1 MGIVFKQTSWNI
13 VTITVAILIGGINT
27 LYFYPEFLREQ
38 YYGLVVFLLATSN
51 LLQPL
56 MSFGAQ
62 HTIIKFFSSFKNVK
76 EKDEFLS
83 SIIFLPLFFI
93 LPVCFL
99 VVQFHDL
106 IAEFLSVKNPI
117 IKSYV
122 WVIFLVSFATSYF
135 EVFYAWSRV
144 QFKSIFGNI
153 LKEIYP
159 RIAVFILLFLVSID
173 ILTKENFVWWL
184 TGLYYIRLII
194 MIIYSLFLYTPK
206 FSVKIPNN
214 FKEILSYSIYI
225 LLAGSAASFLIDIDK
240 YMIPQKQAISQTA
253 YYAVAVFI
261 ATVVEIPGRAMF
273 QIINPL
279 VARSLNEN
287 NINELNDL
295 YTKSSINLLIIAGL
309 FFLVIN
315 INIVPFYNLMS
326 SSSYGDAIW
335 VVLMI
340 SLSKLILM
348 SFGCGPAILAT
359 SKFYK
364 ITLPF
369 SIFMAV
375 SVYFLND
382 ILIDIYSIN
391 GAALSTLIVVI
402 FFTFF
407 KILYIKFKLDI
418 IPYSIH
424 TIKVLAII
432 LFTFFIFV
440 GIDNDGRLFYF
451 LFSDLEFE
459 FSNVLEIIF
468 NSVLVSSLYLYI
480 VYKSKSSKSVNNF
493 INKLLRGN
501 FRL

>member
-13 VTITVAILIGGINT
+13 VTITIAILIGAVNT
-27 LYFYPEFLREQ
+27 LYFYPEFLKEQ

-62 HTIIKFFSSFKNVK
+62 HTIIKFFSSFKNIK

-279 VARSLNEN
+279 VAKALNEEN
-287 NINELNDL
+287 FVELKNL
-295 YTKSSINLLIIAGL
+295 YKQSSENLLIVCGL
-309 FFLVIN
+309 FFLLIN
-315 INIVPFYNLMS
+315 LNIDSFYMLLNNQEYS
-326 SSSYGDAIW
+326 DASL
-335 VVLMI
+335 VVLII
-340 SLSKLILM
+340 SSAKLIQM

-369 SIFMAV
+369 SIAMAV

-382 ILIDIYSIN
+382 YLIDLYGIN
-391 GAALSTLIVVI
+391 GAAISTFIVLLIFTVLKIIYIRYKVKLQPFNFNSIKIFTSILLIYFFNSYINLELSPLIE
-402 FFTFF
+402 
-407 KILYIKFKLDI
+407 I
-418 IPYSIH
+418 IIRSI
-424 TIKVLAII
+424 II
-432 LFTFFIFV
+432 LIT
-440 GIDNDGRLFYF
+440 Y
-451 LFSDLEFE
+451 
-459 FSNVLEIIF
+459 
-468 NSVLVSSLYLYI
+468 VLVIYFFG
-480 VYKSKSSKSVNNF
+480 VSKKMKDLLNTNF
-493 INKLLRGN
+493 
-501 FRL
+501 

>member
-62 HTIIKFFSSFKNVK
+62 HTIIKFFSSFKNIK

-279 VARSLNEN
+279 VAKALNEEN
-287 NINELNDL
+287 FIELKNL
-295 YTKSSINLLIIAGL
+295 YSQSSENLLIVCGL
-309 FFLVIN
+309 FFLLIN
-315 INIVPFYNLMS
+315 LNIDSFYMLLNNQEYSNASL
-326 SSSYGDAIW
+326 
-335 VVLMI
+335 VVLII
-340 SLSKLILM
+340 SSAKLIQM

-369 SIFMAV
+369 SIAMAV

-382 ILIDIYSIN
+382 YLIDLYGIN
-391 GAALSTLIVVI
+391 GAAISTFIVLLIFTVLKIIYIRYKVKLQPFNFNSIKIFTSILLIYFFNSYINLELSPLIE
-402 FFTFF
+402 
-407 KILYIKFKLDI
+407 I
-418 IPYSIH
+418 IIRSI
-424 TIKVLAII
+424 II
-432 LFTFFIFV
+432 LIT
-440 GIDNDGRLFYF
+440 Y
-451 LFSDLEFE
+451 
-459 FSNVLEIIF
+459 
-468 NSVLVSSLYLYI
+468 VLVIYFF
-480 VYKSKSSKSVNNF
+480 VVSKKMKDLLNTNF
-493 INKLLRGN
+493 
-501 FRL
+501 

>member
-62 HTIIKFFSSFKNVK
+62 HTIIKFFSSFKNIK

-122 WVIFLVSFATSYF
+122 WIIFLVSFATSYF

-194 MIIYSLFLYTPK
+194 IIIYSLFLYTPK

-279 VARSLNEN
+279 VAKALNEEN
-287 NINELNDL
+287 FIELKNL
-295 YTKSSINLLIIAGL
+295 YSQSSENLLIVCGL
-309 FFLVIN
+309 FFLLIN
-315 INIVPFYNLMS
+315 LNIDSFYMLLNNQEYSNASL
-326 SSSYGDAIW
+326 
-335 VVLMI
+335 VVLII
-340 SLSKLILM
+340 SSAKLIQM

-369 SIFMAV
+369 SIAMAV

-382 ILIDIYSIN
+382 YLIDLYGIN
-391 GAALSTLIVVI
+391 GAAISTFIVLLIFTVLKIIYIRYKVKLQPFNFNSIKIFTSILLIYFFNSYINLELSPLIE
-402 FFTFF
+402 
-407 KILYIKFKLDI
+407 I
-418 IPYSIH
+418 IIRSI
-424 TIKVLAII
+424 II
-432 LFTFFIFV
+432 LIT
-440 GIDNDGRLFYF
+440 Y
-451 LFSDLEFE
+451 
-459 FSNVLEIIF
+459 
-468 NSVLVSSLYLYI
+468 VLVIYFFG
-480 VYKSKSSKSVNNF
+480 VSKKMKDLLNTNF
-493 INKLLRGN
+493 
-501 FRL
+501 

>member
-214 FKEILSYSIYI
+214 YKEILSYSIYI

-279 VARSLNEN
+279 VAKALNEEN
-287 NINELNDL
+287 FVELKNL
-295 YTKSSINLLIIAGL
+295 YKQSSENLLIVCGL
-309 FFLVIN
+309 FFLLIN
-315 INIVPFYNLMS
+315 LNIDSFYMLLNNQEYS
-326 SSSYGDAIW
+326 DASL
-335 VVLMI
+335 VVLII
-340 SLSKLILM
+340 SSAKLIQM

-369 SIFMAV
+369 SIAMAV

-382 ILIDIYSIN
+382 YLIDLYGIN
-391 GAALSTLIVVI
+391 GAAISTFIVLLIFTVLKIIYIRYKVKLQPFNFNSIKIFTSILLIYFFNSYINLELSPLIE
-402 FFTFF
+402 
-407 KILYIKFKLDI
+407 I
-418 IPYSIH
+418 IIRSI
-424 TIKVLAII
+424 II
-432 LFTFFIFV
+432 LIT
-440 GIDNDGRLFYF
+440 Y
-451 LFSDLEFE
+451 
-459 FSNVLEIIF
+459 
-468 NSVLVSSLYLYI
+468 VLVIYFFG
-480 VYKSKSSKSVNNF
+480 VSKKMKDLLNANF
-493 INKLLRGN
+493 
-501 FRL
+501 

>member
-13 VTITVAILIGGINT
+13 VTITVAILIGGVNT

-62 HTIIKFFSSFKNVK
+62 HTIIKFFSSFKNSK

-93 LPVCFL
+93 LPICFL

-194 MIIYSLFLYTPK
+194 IIIYSLFLYTPK

-279 VARSLNEN
+279 VAKALNEEN
-287 NINELNDL
+287 FVELKNL
-295 YTKSSINLLIIAGL
+295 YKQSSENLLIVCGL
-309 FFLVIN
+309 FFLLIN
-315 INIVPFYNLMS
+315 LNIDSFYIFLNNQEYS
-326 SSSYGDAIW
+326 DASL
-335 VVLMI
+335 VVLII
-340 SLSKLILM
+340 SSAKLIQM

-369 SIFMAV
+369 SIAMAV

-382 ILIDIYSIN
+382 YLIDLYGIN
-391 GAALSTLIVVI
+391 GAAISTFIVLLIFTVLKIIYIRYKVKLQPFNFNSIKIFTSILLIYFFNSYINLELSPLIE
-402 FFTFF
+402 
-407 KILYIKFKLDI
+407 I
-418 IPYSIH
+418 IIRSI
-424 TIKVLAII
+424 II
-432 LFTFFIFV
+432 LIT
-440 GIDNDGRLFYF
+440 Y
-451 LFSDLEFE
+451 
-459 FSNVLEIIF
+459 
-468 NSVLVSSLYLYI
+468 VLVIYFFG
-480 VYKSKSSKSVNNF
+480 VSKKMKDLLNANF
-493 INKLLRGN
+493 
-501 FRL
+501 

>member
-13 VTITVAILIGGINT
+13 VTITIAILIGGINT

-206 FSVKIPNN
+206 FSVKIPHNI
-214 FKEILSYSIYI
+214 KEILSYSIYI

-279 VARSLNEN
+279 VAKALNEEN
-287 NINELNDL
+287 FIELKNL
-295 YTKSSINLLIIAGL
+295 YSQSSENLLIVCGL
-309 FFLVIN
+309 FFLLIN
-315 INIVPFYNLMS
+315 LNIDSFYMLLNNQEYSNASL
-326 SSSYGDAIW
+326 
-335 VVLMI
+335 VVLII
-340 SLSKLILM
+340 SSAKLIQM

-369 SIFMAV
+369 SIAMAV

-382 ILIDIYSIN
+382 YLIDLYGIN
-391 GAALSTLIVVI
+391 GAAISTFIVLLIFTVLKIIYIRYKVKLQPFNFNSIKIFTSILLIYFFNSYINLELSPLIE
-402 FFTFF
+402 
-407 KILYIKFKLDI
+407 I
-418 IPYSIH
+418 IIRS
-424 TIKVLAII
+424 VII
-432 LFTFFIFV
+432 LMTYVIIIYFFGV
-440 GIDNDGRLFYF
+440 
-451 LFSDLEFE
+451 SKKMKDLL
-459 FSNVLEIIF
+459 NT
-468 NSVLVSSLYLYI
+468 
-480 VYKSKSSKSVNNF
+480 NF
-493 INKLLRGN
+493 
-501 FRL
+501 

>member
-62 HTIIKFFSSFKNVK
+62 HTIIKFFSSFKNIK

-99 VVQFHDL
+99 VIQFHDL

-194 MIIYSLFLYTPK
+194 IIIYSLFLYTPK

-279 VARSLNEN
+279 VAKALNEEN
-287 NINELNDL
+287 FVELKNL
-295 YTKSSINLLIIAGL
+295 YKQSSENLLIVCGL
-309 FFLVIN
+309 FFLLIN
-315 INIVPFYNLMS
+315 LNIDSFYRLLNNQEYSNASL
-326 SSSYGDAIW
+326 
-335 VVLMI
+335 VVLII
-340 SLSKLILM
+340 SSAKLIQM

-369 SIFMAV
+369 SIAMAV

-382 ILIDIYSIN
+382 YLIDLYGIN
-391 GAALSTLIVVI
+391 GAAISTFIVLLIFTVLKIIYIRYKVKLQPFNFNSIKI
-402 FFTFF
+402 FTSILLIYFF
-407 KILYIKFKLDI
+407 NSYINLEFSPLIEI
-418 IPYSIH
+418 IIRS
-424 TIKVLAII
+424 VII
-432 LFTFFIFV
+432 LMTYLLIIYFFGV
-440 GIDNDGRLFYF
+440 
-451 LFSDLEFE
+451 SKKMKDLLNTDF
-459 FSNVLEIIF
+459 
-468 NSVLVSSLYLYI
+468 
-480 VYKSKSSKSVNNF
+480 
-493 INKLLRGN
+493 
-501 FRL
+501 

>member
-62 HTIIKFFSSFKNVK
+62 HTIIKFFSSFKNIK

-144 QFKSIFGNI
+144 QFKSVFGNI

-279 VARSLNEN
+279 VAKALNEEN
-287 NINELNDL
+287 FVELKNL
-295 YTKSSINLLIIAGL
+295 YKQSSENLLIVCGL
-309 FFLVIN
+309 FFLLIN
-315 INIVPFYNLMS
+315 LNIDSFYMLLNNQEYSNASL
-326 SSSYGDAIW
+326 
-335 VVLMI
+335 VVLII
-340 SLSKLILM
+340 SSAKLIQM

-369 SIFMAV
+369 SIAMAV

-382 ILIDIYSIN
+382 YLIDLYGIN
-391 GAALSTLIVVI
+391 GAAISTFIVLLIFTVLKIIYIRYKVKLQPFNFNSIKIFTSILLIYFFNSYINLELSPLIE
-402 FFTFF
+402 
-407 KILYIKFKLDI
+407 I
-418 IPYSIH
+418 IIRSI
-424 TIKVLAII
+424 II
-432 LFTFFIFV
+432 LITYVLIIYFFGV
-440 GIDNDGRLFYF
+440 
-451 LFSDLEFE
+451 SKKMKDLL
-459 FSNVLEIIF
+459 NT
-468 NSVLVSSLYLYI
+468 
-480 VYKSKSSKSVNNF
+480 NF
-493 INKLLRGN
+493 
-501 FRL
+501 

>member
-62 HTIIKFFSSFKNVK
+62 HTIIKFFSSFKNIK

-214 FKEILSYSIYI
+214 FKEILLYSIYI

-279 VARSLNEN
+279 VAKALNEEN
-287 NINELNDL
+287 FVELKNL
-295 YTKSSINLLIIAGL
+295 YKQSSENLLIVCGL
-309 FFLVIN
+309 FFLLIN
-315 INIVPFYNLMS
+315 LNIDSFYMLLNNQEYS
-326 SSSYGDAIW
+326 DASL
-335 VVLMI
+335 VVLII
-340 SLSKLILM
+340 SSAKLIQM

-369 SIFMAV
+369 SIAMAV

-382 ILIDIYSIN
+382 YLIDLYGIN
-391 GAALSTLIVVI
+391 GAAISTFIVLLIFTVLKIIYIRYKVKLQPFNFNSIKIFTSILLIYFFNSYINLELSPLIE
-402 FFTFF
+402 
-407 KILYIKFKLDI
+407 I
-418 IPYSIH
+418 IIRSI
-424 TIKVLAII
+424 II
-432 LFTFFIFV
+432 LMTYVIIIYFF
-440 GIDNDGRLFYF
+440 GL
-451 LFSDLEFE
+451 SKKMKDLL
-459 FSNVLEIIF
+459 NT
-468 NSVLVSSLYLYI
+468 
-480 VYKSKSSKSVNNF
+480 NF
-493 INKLLRGN
+493 
-501 FRL
+501 

>member
-62 HTIIKFFSSFKNVK
+62 HTIIKFFSSFKNIK

-279 VARSLNEN
+279 VAKALNEEN
-287 NINELNDL
+287 FIELKNL
-295 YTKSSINLLIIAGL
+295 YTQSSENLLIVCGL
-309 FFLVIN
+309 FFLLIN
-315 INIVPFYNLMS
+315 LNIDSFYVLLNNQEYSNASL
-326 SSSYGDAIW
+326 
-335 VVLMI
+335 VVLII
-340 SLSKLILM
+340 SSAKLIQM

-369 SIFMAV
+369 SIAMAV

-382 ILIDIYSIN
+382 YLIDLYGIN
-391 GAALSTLIVVI
+391 GAAISTFIVLLIFTVLKIIYIRYKVKLQPFNFNSIKIFTSILLIYFFNSYINLELSPLIE
-402 FFTFF
+402 
-407 KILYIKFKLDI
+407 I
-418 IPYSIH
+418 IIRSI
-424 TIKVLAII
+424 II
-432 LFTFFIFV
+432 LITYVLIIYFFGV
-440 GIDNDGRLFYF
+440 
-451 LFSDLEFE
+451 SKKMKDLL
-459 FSNVLEIIF
+459 NT
-468 NSVLVSSLYLYI
+468 
-480 VYKSKSSKSVNNF
+480 NF
-493 INKLLRGN
+493 
-501 FRL
+501 

>member
-62 HTIIKFFSSFKNVK
+62 HTIIKFFSSFKNIK

-159 RIAVFILLFLVSID
+159 RIAVFILLYLVSID

-214 FKEILSYSIYI
+214 FKEILLYSIYI

-279 VARSLNEN
+279 VAKALNEEN
-287 NINELNDL
+287 FVELKNL
-295 YTKSSINLLIIAGL
+295 YKQSSENLLIVCGL
-309 FFLVIN
+309 FFLLIN
-315 INIVPFYNLMS
+315 LNIDSFYMLLNNQEYS
-326 SSSYGDAIW
+326 DASL
-335 VVLMI
+335 VVLII
-340 SLSKLILM
+340 SSAKLIQM

-369 SIFMAV
+369 SIAMAV

-382 ILIDIYSIN
+382 YLIDLYGIN
-391 GAALSTLIVVI
+391 GAAISTFIVLLIFTVLKIIYIRYKVKLQPFNFNSIKIFTSILLIYFFNSYINLELSPLIE
-402 FFTFF
+402 
-407 KILYIKFKLDI
+407 I
-418 IPYSIH
+418 IIRS
-424 TIKVLAII
+424 VII
-432 LFTFFIFV
+432 LMTYVIIIYFFGV
-440 GIDNDGRLFYF
+440 
-451 LFSDLEFE
+451 SKKMKDLL
-459 FSNVLEIIF
+459 NT
-468 NSVLVSSLYLYI
+468 
-480 VYKSKSSKSVNNF
+480 NF
-493 INKLLRGN
+493 
-501 FRL
+501 

>member
-13 VTITVAILIGGINT
+13 VTITVAILIGGVNT

-62 HTIIKFFSSFKNVK
+62 HTIIKFFSSFKNIK

-93 LPVCFL
+93 LPVCLL

-173 ILTKENFVWWL
+173 ILTKESFIWWL

-206 FSVKIPNN
+206 FSIKIPNN
-214 FKEILSYSIYI
+214 LKEILSYSVYI

-279 VARSLNEN
+279 VAKALNEEN
-287 NINELNDL
+287 FIELKNL
-295 YTKSSINLLIIAGL
+295 YSQSSENLLIVCGL
-309 FFLVIN
+309 FFLLIN
-315 INIVPFYNLMS
+315 LNIDSFYMLLNNQDYSNASL
-326 SSSYGDAIW
+326 
-335 VVLMI
+335 VVLII
-340 SLSKLILM
+340 SSAKLIQM

-369 SIFMAV
+369 SIAMAV

-382 ILIDIYSIN
+382 YLIDLYGIN
-391 GAALSTLIVVI
+391 GAAISTFIVLLI
-402 FFTFF
+402 FTILKIIYIRYKVKLQPFNF
-407 KILYIKFKLDI
+407 NSIKILISILLIYFFNSYINLELSPLIEI
-418 IPYSIH
+418 IIRS
-424 TIKVLAII
+424 VII
-432 LFTFFIFV
+432 LMTYLLIIYFFGV
-440 GIDNDGRLFYF
+440 
-451 LFSDLEFE
+451 SKKMKDLL
-459 FSNVLEIIF
+459 NT
-468 NSVLVSSLYLYI
+468 
-480 VYKSKSSKSVNNF
+480 NF
-493 INKLLRGN
+493 
-501 FRL
+501 

>member
-13 VTITVAILIGGINT
+13 VTITVAILIGGVNT

-62 HTIIKFFSSFKNVK
+62 HTIIKFFSSFKNIK

-279 VARSLNEN
+279 VAKALNEEN
-287 NINELNDL
+287 FVELKNL
-295 YTKSSINLLIIAGL
+295 YKQSSENLLIVCGL
-309 FFLVIN
+309 FFLLIN
-315 INIVPFYNLMS
+315 LNIDSFYMLLNNQEYSNASL
-326 SSSYGDAIW
+326 
-335 VVLMI
+335 VVLII
-340 SLSKLILM
+340 SSAKLIQM

-369 SIFMAV
+369 SIAMAV

-382 ILIDIYSIN
+382 YLIDLYGIN
-391 GAALSTLIVVI
+391 GAAISTFIVLLIFTVLKIIYIRYKVKLQPFNFNSIKIFTSILLIYFFNSYINLELSPLIE
-402 FFTFF
+402 
-407 KILYIKFKLDI
+407 I
-418 IPYSIH
+418 IIRSI
-424 TIKVLAII
+424 II
-432 LFTFFIFV
+432 LIT
-440 GIDNDGRLFYF
+440 Y
-451 LFSDLEFE
+451 
-459 FSNVLEIIF
+459 
-468 NSVLVSSLYLYI
+468 VLVIYFFG
-480 VYKSKSSKSVNNF
+480 VSKKMKDLLNTNF
-493 INKLLRGN
+493 
-501 FRL
+501 

>member
-62 HTIIKFFSSFKNVK
+62 HTIIKFFSSFKNIK

-279 VARSLNEN
+279 VAKALNEEN
-287 NINELNDL
+287 FIELKNL
-295 YTKSSINLLIIAGL
+295 YSQSSENLLIVCGL
-309 FFLVIN
+309 FFLLIN
-315 INIVPFYNLMS
+315 LNIDSFYMLLNNQEYSNASL
-326 SSSYGDAIW
+326 
-335 VVLMI
+335 VVLII
-340 SLSKLILM
+340 SSAKLIQM

-369 SIFMAV
+369 SIAMAV

-382 ILIDIYSIN
+382 YLIDLYGIN
-391 GAALSTLIVVI
+391 GAAISTFIVLLI
-402 FFTFF
+402 FTVL
-407 KILYIKFKLDI
+407 KIIYIRYKVKLQ
-418 IPYSIH
+418 PFNFNS
-424 TIKVLAII
+424 IKVFTSILLIYFFNSYINLELSPLIEIIIRSIII
-432 LFTFFIFV
+432 LIT
-440 GIDNDGRLFYF
+440 Y
-451 LFSDLEFE
+451 
-459 FSNVLEIIF
+459 
-468 NSVLVSSLYLYI
+468 VLVI
-480 VYKSKSSKSVNNF
+480 NFFGVSKKMKDLLNTNF
-493 INKLLRGN
+493 
-501 FRL
+501 

>member
-62 HTIIKFFSSFKNVK
+62 HTIIKFFSSFKNIK

-279 VARSLNEN
+279 VAKALNEEN
-287 NINELNDL
+287 FIELKNL
-295 YTKSSINLLIIAGL
+295 YSQSSENLLIVCGL
-309 FFLVIN
+309 FFLLIN
-315 INIVPFYNLMS
+315 LNIDSFYMLLNNQEYSNASL
-326 SSSYGDAIW
+326 
-335 VVLMI
+335 VVLII
-340 SLSKLILM
+340 SSAKLIQM

-369 SIFMAV
+369 SIAMAV

-382 ILIDIYSIN
+382 YLIDLYGIN
-391 GAALSTLIVVI
+391 GAAISTFIVLLIFTVLKIIYIRYKVKLQPFNFNSIKIFTSILLIYFFNSYINLELSPLI
-402 FFTFF
+402 
-407 KILYIKFKLDI
+407 
-418 IPYSIH
+418 
-424 TIKVLAII
+424 
-432 LFTFFIFV
+432 
-440 GIDNDGRLFYF
+440 
-451 LFSDLEFE
+451 
-459 FSNVLEIIF
+459 EIIIR
-468 NSVLVSSLYLYI
+468 SIVILITYVLIIYFFGVSKKMKDLL
-480 VYKSKSSKSVNNF
+480 NTNF
-493 INKLLRGN
+493 
-501 FRL
+501 

>member
-13 VTITVAILIGGINT
+13 VTITIAILIGGINT
-27 LYFYPEFLREQ
+27 LYFYPEFLREK

-62 HTIIKFFSSFKNVK
+62 HTIIKFFSSFKNIN

-184 TGLYYIRLII
+184 TGLYYIRLAI

-279 VARSLNEN
+279 VAKALNEEN
-287 NINELNDL
+287 FVELKNL
-295 YTKSSINLLIIAGL
+295 YKQSSENLLIVCGL
-309 FFLVIN
+309 FFLLIN
-315 INIVPFYNLMS
+315 LNIDSFYMLLNNQEYS
-326 SSSYGDAIW
+326 DASL
-335 VVLMI
+335 VVLII
-340 SLSKLILM
+340 SSAKLIQM

-369 SIFMAV
+369 SIAMAV

-382 ILIDIYSIN
+382 YLIDLYGIN
-391 GAALSTLIVVI
+391 GAAISTFIVLLIFTVLKIIYIRYKVKLQPFNFNSIKIFTSILLIYFFNSYINLELSPLIE
-402 FFTFF
+402 
-407 KILYIKFKLDI
+407 I
-418 IPYSIH
+418 IIRSI
-424 TIKVLAII
+424 II
-432 LFTFFIFV
+432 LITYVLIIYFFGV
-440 GIDNDGRLFYF
+440 
-451 LFSDLEFE
+451 SKKMKDLL
-459 FSNVLEIIF
+459 NT
-468 NSVLVSSLYLYI
+468 
-480 VYKSKSSKSVNNF
+480 NF
-493 INKLLRGN
+493 
-501 FRL
+501 

>member
-1 MGIVFKQTSWNI
+1 
-13 VTITVAILIGGINT
+13 
-27 LYFYPEFLREQ
+27 
-38 YYGLVVFLLATSN
+38 
-51 LLQPL
+51 

-62 HTIIKFFSSFKNVK
+62 HTIIKFFSSFKNIK

-122 WVIFLVSFATSYF
+122 WIIFLVSFATSYF

-279 VARSLNEN
+279 VAKALNEEN
-287 NINELNDL
+287 FVELKNL
-295 YTKSSINLLIIAGL
+295 YKQSSENLLIVCGL
-309 FFLVIN
+309 FFLLIN
-315 INIVPFYNLMS
+315 LNIDSFYMLLNNQEYSNASL
-326 SSSYGDAIW
+326 
-335 VVLMI
+335 VVLII
-340 SLSKLILM
+340 SSAKLIQM

-369 SIFMAV
+369 SIAMAV

-382 ILIDIYSIN
+382 YLIDLYGIN
-391 GAALSTLIVVI
+391 GAAISTFIVLLIFTVLKIIYIRYKVKLQPFNFNSIKIFTSILLIYFFNSYINLELSPLIE
-402 FFTFF
+402 
-407 KILYIKFKLDI
+407 I
-418 IPYSIH
+418 IIRSI
-424 TIKVLAII
+424 II
-432 LFTFFIFV
+432 LITYVLIIYFFGV
-440 GIDNDGRLFYF
+440 
-451 LFSDLEFE
+451 SKKMKDLL
-459 FSNVLEIIF
+459 NT
-468 NSVLVSSLYLYI
+468 
-480 VYKSKSSKSVNNF
+480 NF
-493 INKLLRGN
+493 
-501 FRL
+501 

>member
-13 VTITVAILIGGINT
+13 VTITVAILIGGVNT

-62 HTIIKFFSSFKNVK
+62 HTIIKFFSSFKNSK

-194 MIIYSLFLYTPK
+194 IIIYSLFLYTPK

-279 VARSLNEN
+279 VAKALNEEN
-287 NINELNDL
+287 FVELKNL
-295 YTKSSINLLIIAGL
+295 YKQSSENLLIVCGL
-309 FFLVIN
+309 FFLLIN
-315 INIVPFYNLMS
+315 LNIDSFYMLLNNQEYS
-326 SSSYGDAIW
+326 DASL
-335 VVLMI
+335 VVLII
-340 SLSKLILM
+340 SSAKLIQM

-369 SIFMAV
+369 SIAMAV

-382 ILIDIYSIN
+382 YLIDLYGIN
-391 GAALSTLIVVI
+391 GAAISTFIVLLIFTVLKIIYIRYKVKLQPFNFNSIKIFTSILLIYFFNSYINLELSPLIE
-402 FFTFF
+402 
-407 KILYIKFKLDI
+407 I
-418 IPYSIH
+418 IIRSI
-424 TIKVLAII
+424 II
-432 LFTFFIFV
+432 LIT
-440 GIDNDGRLFYF
+440 Y
-451 LFSDLEFE
+451 
-459 FSNVLEIIF
+459 
-468 NSVLVSSLYLYI
+468 VLVIYFFG
-480 VYKSKSSKSVNNF
+480 VSKKMKDLLNTNF
-493 INKLLRGN
+493 
-501 FRL
+501 

>member
-13 VTITVAILIGGINT
+13 VTITIAILIGGINT
-27 LYFYPEFLREQ
+27 LYFYPEFLREK

-62 HTIIKFFSSFKNVK
+62 HTIIKFFSSFKNIK

-184 TGLYYIRLII
+184 TGLYYIRLAI

-214 FKEILSYSIYI
+214 FKEILLYSIYI

-279 VARSLNEN
+279 VAKALNEEN
-287 NINELNDL
+287 FVELKNL
-295 YTKSSINLLIIAGL
+295 YKQSSENLLIVCGL
-309 FFLVIN
+309 FFLLIN
-315 INIVPFYNLMS
+315 LNIDSFYMLLNNQEYS
-326 SSSYGDAIW
+326 DASL
-335 VVLMI
+335 VVLII
-340 SLSKLILM
+340 SSAKLIQM

-369 SIFMAV
+369 SIAMAV

-382 ILIDIYSIN
+382 YLIDLYGIN
-391 GAALSTLIVVI
+391 GAAISTFIVLLIFTVLKIIYIRYKVKLQPFNFNSIKIFTSILLIYFFNSYINLELSPLIE
-402 FFTFF
+402 
-407 KILYIKFKLDI
+407 I
-418 IPYSIH
+418 IIRS
-424 TIKVLAII
+424 VII
-432 LFTFFIFV
+432 LMTYVIIIYFFGV
-440 GIDNDGRLFYF
+440 
-451 LFSDLEFE
+451 SKKMKDLL
-459 FSNVLEIIF
+459 NT
-468 NSVLVSSLYLYI
+468 
-480 VYKSKSSKSVNNF
+480 NF
-493 INKLLRGN
+493 
-501 FRL
+501 

>member
-62 HTIIKFFSSFKNVK
+62 HTIIKFFSSFKNSK

-122 WVIFLVSFATSYF
+122 WVIFLVSYATSYF

-240 YMIPQKQAISQTA
+240 YMNPQKQAISQTA

-279 VARSLNEN
+279 VAKALNEEN
-287 NINELNDL
+287 FVELKNL
-295 YTKSSINLLIIAGL
+295 YKQSSENLLIVCGL
-309 FFLVIN
+309 FFLLIN
-315 INIVPFYNLMS
+315 LNIDSFYMLLNNQEYS
-326 SSSYGDAIW
+326 DASL
-335 VVLMI
+335 VVLII
-340 SLSKLILM
+340 SSAKLIQM

-359 SKFYK
+359 SEFYK

-369 SIFMAV
+369 SIAMAV

-382 ILIDIYSIN
+382 YLIDLYGIN
-391 GAALSTLIVVI
+391 GAAISTFIVLLIFTVLKIIYIRYKVKLQPFNFNSIKIFTSILLIYFFNSYINLELSPLIE
-402 FFTFF
+402 
-407 KILYIKFKLDI
+407 I
-418 IPYSIH
+418 IIRS
-424 TIKVLAII
+424 VII
-432 LFTFFIFV
+432 LMTYFIIIYFFGV
-440 GIDNDGRLFYF
+440 
-451 LFSDLEFE
+451 SKKMKDLL
-459 FSNVLEIIF
+459 NT
-468 NSVLVSSLYLYI
+468 
-480 VYKSKSSKSVNNF
+480 NF
-493 INKLLRGN
+493 
-501 FRL
+501 

>member
-62 HTIIKFFSSFKNVK
+62 HTIIKFFSSFKNIK

-214 FKEILSYSIYI
+214 FKEILLYSIYI

-279 VARSLNEN
+279 VAKALNEEN
-287 NINELNDL
+287 FVELKNL
-295 YTKSSINLLIIAGL
+295 YKQSSENLLIVCGL
-309 FFLVIN
+309 FFLLIN
-315 INIVPFYNLMS
+315 LNIDSFYMLLNNQEYS
-326 SSSYGDAIW
+326 DASL
-335 VVLMI
+335 VVLII
-340 SLSKLILM
+340 SSAKLIQM

-369 SIFMAV
+369 SIAMAV

-382 ILIDIYSIN
+382 YLIDLYGIN
-391 GAALSTLIVVI
+391 GAAISTFIVLLIFTVLKIIYIRYKVKLQPFNFNSIKIFTSILLIYFFNSYINLELSPLIE
-402 FFTFF
+402 
-407 KILYIKFKLDI
+407 I
-418 IPYSIH
+418 IIRS
-424 TIKVLAII
+424 VII
-432 LFTFFIFV
+432 LMTYVIIIYFF
-440 GIDNDGRLFYF
+440 GL
-451 LFSDLEFE
+451 SKKMKDLL
-459 FSNVLEIIF
+459 NT
-468 NSVLVSSLYLYI
+468 
-480 VYKSKSSKSVNNF
+480 NF
-493 INKLLRGN
+493 
-501 FRL
+501 

>member
-279 VARSLNEN
+279 VAKALNEEN
-287 NINELNDL
+287 FIELKNL
-295 YTKSSINLLIIAGL
+295 YSQSSENLLIVCGL
-309 FFLVIN
+309 FFLLIN
-315 INIVPFYNLMS
+315 LNIDSFYMLLNNQEYSNASL
-326 SSSYGDAIW
+326 
-335 VVLMI
+335 VVLII
-340 SLSKLILM
+340 SSAKLIQM

-369 SIFMAV
+369 SIAMAV

-382 ILIDIYSIN
+382 YLIDLYGIN
-391 GAALSTLIVVI
+391 GAAISTFIVLLIFTVLKIIYIGYKIKLQPFNFNSIKIFTSILLIYFFNSYINLELSPLIE
-402 FFTFF
+402 
-407 KILYIKFKLDI
+407 I
-418 IPYSIH
+418 IIRSI
-424 TIKVLAII
+424 II
-432 LFTFFIFV
+432 LITYVLIIYFFGV
-440 GIDNDGRLFYF
+440 
-451 LFSDLEFE
+451 SKKMKDLL
-459 FSNVLEIIF
+459 NT
-468 NSVLVSSLYLYI
+468 
-480 VYKSKSSKSVNNF
+480 NF
-493 INKLLRGN
+493 
-501 FRL
+501 